1 MKTVFSASIF
11 KMKKSLFWNFFYF
24 SIEQKYFSARFS
36 PQNQRFLKDNSAR
49 SGGLKKTRKKH
60 TEKGGGS
67 GQYAANAP
75 PLTPILS
82 LGLSKN
88 LENKINNY
96 YKFQLQKDDS
106 NCIFIDR
113 SPKHFDIILNFL
125 RDGDVDLP
133 EQEKEI
139 NEVKR
144 EAQFYLL
151 EELVDLCHRK
161 INTKIR
167 VLISGTEKIEFYTKN
182 DKPRLLIK
190 YPEKNLDESP
200 ILDIDWGSLMEKYR
214 DQFHIAFA
222 PQNNCSLS
230 ANCQFKSV
238 KSSIFLSIGDV
249 SNDCEQFIDNF
260 LKKHFPIHIFGG
272 YCILLKTPKIMKS
285 VKWALF
291 NLHFWSSFLDI
302 SISLLAQ
309 PFLCAP
315 VFAGYQLG
323 ILSWIGVPTDI
334 SELTIRTLYMC
345 KLS

>member
-1 MKTVFSASIF
+1 MCSKDNIVKLNVGGTVFQTSKSTLTMIDGFF
-11 KMKKSLFWNFFYF
+11 KMM
-24 SIEQKYFSARFS
+24 
-36 PQNQRFLKDNSAR
+36 
-49 SGGLKKTRKKH
+49 
-60 TEKGGGS
+60 
-67 GQYAANAP
+67 
-75 PLTPILS
+75 
-82 LGLSKN
+82 
-88 LENKINNY
+88 LESDIP
-96 YKFQLQKDDS
+96 LQKDDS

-260 LKKHFPIHIFGG
+260 LKKHCGF
-272 YCILLKTPKIMKS
+272 
-285 VKWALF
+285 
-291 NLHFWSSFLDI
+291 
-302 SISLLAQ
+302 
-309 PFLCAP
+309 
-315 VFAGYQLG
+315 
-323 ILSWIGVPTDI
+323 
-334 SELTIRTLYMC
+334 
-345 KLS
+345 